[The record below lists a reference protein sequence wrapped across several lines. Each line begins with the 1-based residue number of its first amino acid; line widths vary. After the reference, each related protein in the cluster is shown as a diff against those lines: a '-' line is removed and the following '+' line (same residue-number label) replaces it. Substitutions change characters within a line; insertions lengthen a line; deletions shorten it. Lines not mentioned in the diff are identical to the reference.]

1 MTRVLASSDAPTSTH
16 DDDEDPQE
24 HTSLDSLNQQP
35 LVSKYKDT
43 IRSASLTVRLAFRP
57 FLACWL
63 SILLFH
69 VVTAVI
75 LLQYARFYRFLSN
88 PQIGYYV
95 RLVDVSIDQ
104 TFFLV
109 IAMVYRVL
117 SALNVIEV
125 VRMLWFSFVFRRPV
139 LPPWSGVAALK
150 EESVRA
156 SLMSTVRLPRRRPVS
171 RNSHIVVRVLY
182 VVNQMVTA
190 VFSERGLLGIKGR
203 FFNWLQTLRKIVQIL
218 MLMYQAN
225 QVSQLVT
232 QLWINNYYVVAIIFN
247 CVSTPLI
254 FGFVRRQ
261 EGLLR
266 VLCLVC
272 DIVSGVFTAVV
283 LPYSLYRSY
292 ASVWDGELMGFG
304 DEYLYDDVWFVNGIL
319 ENRMIISTT
328 WVHLL
333 VRVYPFLE
341 WLLCLDSIKILVRER
356 PSLLIRR
363 LVFNPCRSLP
373 SLFATRSPS
382 EPMLMRAP
390 GKPPVLQRQK
400 RRYAIWMP
408 TIRPDRA
415 VRQVRR
421 RVHSVFLLFAILTGL
436 FSGISHI
443 PSASVPGCK
452 ATVKPWFT
460 LTPSCAVL
468 EINCYRHRFSGNAS
482 SIKQVMKAF
491 RPTSTISI
499 IFAHCPELEIS
510 SEIQSLSNV
519 IGVEIY
525 NSTLVK
531 WSQDAAM
538 SHRHHTTLTFIAI
551 VLTKLQSMPE
561 GLLTEPIPSLMDVE
575 LSFTNLSALPRNMHV
590 FWPKL
595 STLTV
600 EHSRLTEIPES
611 VQLLT
616 QVTGLA
622 FTDNHIQSMPSALFD
637 DMTYLGDL
645 YLSWNPYTDLSMSLG
660 PRNPSLSSV
669 MVGHTN
675 ISTLPSYFLD
685 ADVLNGLDEFS
696 IDSTPLCLNVKAHQS
711 DYAPDLYAVLSSCKE
726 HTKDSRIKDSYY
738 PVSVV
743 MPHRPV

>member
-1 MTRVLASSDAPTSTH
+1 MT
-16 DDDEDPQE
+16 
-24 HTSLDSLNQQP
+24 HTP
-35 LVSKYKDT
+35 
-43 IRSASLTVRLAFRP
+43 SLTVRLAFRP

-156 SLMSTVRLPRRRPVS
+156 SLMSTVGLPRRRPVS

-254 FGFVRRQ
+254 FGFMRRQ

-363 LVFNPCRSLP
+363 LVIGVQGQSPSP
-373 SLFATRSPS
+373 SLLPPSPPKS
-382 EPMLMRAP
+382 LLAQVH
-390 GKPPVLQRQK
+390 GQPPALQRQE
-400 RRYAIWMP
+400 RRYAIW
-408 TIRPDRA
+408 IAAGRPSQQQLDHS
-415 VRQVRR
+415 VRR
-421 RVHSVFLLFAILTGL
+421 PIHIIFLFCALVTGL
-436 FSGISHI
+436 LSGISHI
-443 PSASVPGCK
+443 SSASKPGCK
-452 ATVKPWFT
+452 VTVQPWFT
-460 LTPSCAVL
+460 LAPSCAVL
-468 EINCYRHRFSGNAS
+468 EINCYRHGFAGNAS
-482 SIKQVMKAF
+482 SIKQVLDVFQPK
-491 RPTSTISI
+491 STMSV
-499 IFAHCPELEIS
+499 IFTHCPGLEIPP
-510 SEIQSLSNV
+510 EIQMLSNI
-519 IGVEIY
+519 IGLEIY
-525 NSTLVK
+525 NSTLLK
-531 WSQDAAM
+531 WSRDAAM
-538 SHRHHTTLTFIAI
+538 SYRHHNTLTFVAL
-551 VLTKLQSMPE
+551 VLTELSDIPE
-561 GLLTEPIPSLMDVE
+561 GLLTEAIPSLMDVE
-575 LSFTNLSALPRNMHV
+575 LSFTNLSALPETVDR
-590 FWPKL
+590 FWPRL
-595 STLTV
+595 STLTI
-600 EHSRLTEIPES
+600 EHSHLTKIPES
-611 VQLLT
+611 VQSLT
-616 QVTGLA
+616 QLTGLA
-622 FTDNHIQSMPSALFD
+622 FTDNLLRMIPSALFD
-637 DMTYLGDL
+637 DMQYLTDL
-645 YLSWNPYTDLSMSLG
+645 YLSWNPYTELPPSLG
-660 PRNPSLSSV
+660 QHNPSLLNL
-669 MVGHTN
+669 MVSHTN
-675 ISTLPSYFLD
+675 ISSLPNFFQSGD
-685 ADVLNGLDEFS
+685 ALSKLNGFS
-696 IDSTPLCLNVKAHQS
+696 IDSTPLCLYAKSHEA
-711 DYAPDLYAVLSSCKE
+711 DYTPDLFAMLSSCE
-726 HTKDSRIKDSYY
+726 VRSDGTRIEDSYY
-738 PVSVV
+738 PVGIV